1 MLDNSNNN
9 DSKSDEIKD
18 YSNTRMLS
26 GLTNLGN
33 TCYMNSVLQIFSNTE
48 LFAVYFI
55 DEEFNEDLKN
65 NIINSICNEKE
76 SESQA
81 SDSEYTI
88 NFNEVKRKKKKTISY
103 NLFKLFKQM
112 WNKNCEISPIT
123 LKAIIQKKLNV
134 FEGYNQQD
142 SSEFITFLFDKLESE
157 LKIGYKIRNIRIMT
171 DEIKEF
177 KEEYK
182 KLNQEMNIEKL
193 IEFKNKN
200 IEKLAINYYLECWD
214 NYLKSNGYS
223 VLCDI
228 FSFSYI
234 NKIECLKCKNVT
246 IRYEIDNM
254 LKISLDKT
262 DEELQLENLIKNDCV
277 QIVNLDNDNQYN
289 CDICEI
295 LNNEKKQDAIKIM
308 EIWNLPEVLIIHL
321 KRFENEIININGN
334 FIQRTNKI
342 NSKVKFPLENL
353 NLKNLKSKLNTENVE
368 ENYDLYGIIVHYG
381 NPNGGHYI
389 SYCKNI
395 INKEWYLYDDE
406 DVYRVTIDEINSI
419 NPYMLFYKKN
429 FDIEIDI

>member
-1 MLDNSNNN
+1 
-9 DSKSDEIKD
+9 
-18 YSNTRMLS
+18 
-26 GLTNLGN
+26 
-33 TCYMNSVLQIFSNTE
+33 
-48 LFAVYFI
+48 
-55 DEEFNEDLKN
+55 
-65 NIINSICNEKE
+65 
-76 SESQA
+76 
-81 SDSEYTI
+81 
-88 NFNEVKRKKKKTISY
+88 
-103 NLFKLFKQM
+103 M

>member
-9 DSKSDEIKD
+9 DSKLDETKD

-65 NIINSICNEKE
+65 NIINSICDDKE
-76 SESQA
+76 CDSQT

-88 NFNEVKRKKKKTISY
+88 NFNEVKQKKKKTISY

-123 LKAIIQKKLNV
+123 LKSIIQKKLNV
-134 FEGYNQQD
+134 FEGHNQQD

-182 KLNQEMNIEKL
+182 KLNEEMDIEKL

-262 DEELQLENLIKNDCV
+262 DEELQLENLIKNECV
-277 QIVNLDNDNQYN
+277 QIVNLVGDNQYN

-295 LNNEKKQDAIKIM
+295 LYNEKKQDAIKIM
-308 EIWNLPEVLIIHL
+308 EIWNLPEILIIHL
-321 KRFENEIININGN
+321 KRFENEIINLNGN

-368 ENYDLYGIIVHYG
+368 EIYDLYGIIVHYG
-381 NPNGGHYI
+381 NPNGGHYV

-395 INKEWYLYDDE
+395 INKEWYLYDDD